1 MSRDTNLKGDDLE
14 LLKWWWRTGGDN
26 HGPNVETWTMPEK
39 KILPLLRRLR
49 AAEEACERIAELP
62 AGSLGVYRKFVH
74 AKNIAAKALGTP
86 PT

>member
-1 MSRDTNLKGDDLE
+1 MSRDTDLKGDDLE
-14 LLKWWWRTGGDN
+14 LLKWWWRRGGGN

-49 AAEEACERIAELP
+49 AAEWACESIVQMP
-62 AGSLGVYRKFVH
+62 PGSLGAYRKFAH
-74 AKNIAAKALGTP
+74 AKNLAEKALGTP